1 MKLTEEQVE
10 TIVKKV
16 VNNLKDKNLIIYKTD
31 EKIVHNRMVEAFI
44 ANLRAEDRLDDEVKE
59 MIESHSSEMDE
70 NQVDYRKMFNM
81 IKNRLIRERDLII

>member
-10 TIVKKV
+10 TIVKKI

-44 ANLRAEDRLDDEVKE
+44 TNLRAEDKLDAEVKE

-81 IKNRLIRERDLII
+81 IKSRLVRERDLII